1 MAKVKFKAPIKSIH
15 GRIGN
20 VIFYNVNGYN
30 YARSWSVPE
39 NPRTEV
45 QQKNRVNFADAVKLW
60 QGLTDAEKAEYNC
73 VAEGKPLS
81 GYNLFISM
89 KMKNISPEVLKVS
102 QREQVKECY
111 IYTPYTQA
119 VTSVSTTEGIFL
131 YNKQIF
137 NGAEHHNTPLKKPPG
152 DLPRAA

>member
-1 MAKVKFKAPIKSIH
+1 MAKVKFRSPIKSIH

-20 VIFYNVNGYN
+20 IIFYNVNGNN
-30 YARSWSVPE
+30 YARSFSMPK
-39 NPRTEV
+39 NPRTEA

-60 QGLTDAEKAEYNC
+60 QGLSDEEKSKYNRM
-73 VAEGKPLS
+73 AAGKPLS

-102 QREQVKECY
+102 QSGQVKECY

-119 VTSVSTTEGIFL
+119 ANSVLVPEEVFL
-131 YNKQIF
+131 NKK
-137 NGAEHHNTPLKKPPG
+137 NLRTGSEHSDTLLKKPPG
-152 DLPRAA
+152 DLSRAA